1 MDEIA
6 PPPAYVA
13 APPALDT
20 HVRAVERRDD
30 PLDLGFVLCDG
41 LLAPL
46 PAKVRLPHEDEEEL
60 EPA

>member
-6 PPPAYVA
+6 PPPTPVA
-13 APPALDT
+13 APPAVDT
-20 HVRAVERRDD
+20 HVLSVERRDD
-30 PLDLGFVLCDG
+30 PLELGFVLCDG

-46 PAKVRLPHEDEEEL
+46 PAKVRLPHEDEEL